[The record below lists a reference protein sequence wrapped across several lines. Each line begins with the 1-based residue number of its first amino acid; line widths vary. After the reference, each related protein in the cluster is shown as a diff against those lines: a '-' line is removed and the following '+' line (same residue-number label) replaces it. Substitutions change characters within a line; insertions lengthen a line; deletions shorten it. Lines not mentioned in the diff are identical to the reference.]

1 MTYPKATSS
10 SPAHLPLLFIKMRF
24 VPFVALAAP
33 VFAQYD
39 AKPKPSAK
47 PEKPQKPQ
55 LPGKP
60 HPHGPPKKLV
70 SRKDLIK
77 DIKLED
83 LLAGSQQLQTFAD
96 EAGGNRA
103 FGSTGHNATTEWLY
117 QTLKATGYYD
127 VYKQPFVELFTAA
140 TTKLTVAGEEIEAAY
155 MTFGPSGDVT
165 ANVVKV
171 NNLGCAVDDF
181 PAGVSGQIAL
191 ISRGTCPFADKA
203 ANAQTAGAVGAII
216 YNTEPNTPLS
226 GTLGGDGD
234 YAPVVGITKEA
245 GEGIVAKLGNGT
257 VEGTLFID
265 AIRENRTNYNVI
277 AETKQGDHDNV
288 LMLGGHTDS
297 VFAGPGIND
306 DGSGTIGTLM
316 TGLALTKYKI
326 KNAVRLG
333 FWGAEEFGKLGSFY
347 YMKTINGTFG
357 GNATEA
363 NKIRAYLN
371 FDMIASPN
379 YVLGIYD
386 GDGSA
391 FNFSGAAGSDT
402 IEKDFEEF
410 YEERGLAHV
419 PSLFTLRSDY
429 AAFLENGI
437 PSGGLFTGAEVL
449 KTEEEAQ
456 LFGGEAGAPLDA
468 CYHQA
473 CDDIDNLALD
483 AYLLN
488 TQSIANSVAKYALSF
503 EGIPR
508 ANMTLRKRGAE
519 RSRLMSRFDDGGHAH
534 HGQTCGAGKHTI

>member
-1 MTYPKATSS
+1 
-10 SPAHLPLLFIKMRF
+10 MRF
-24 VPFVALAAP
+24 VPFIALVTP
-33 VFAQYD
+33 VLAQYD
-39 AKPKPSAK
+39 AQPYKPKPALK
-47 PEKPQKPQ
+47 R
-55 LPGKP
+55 
-60 HPHGPPKKLV
+60 HPHGGSKKLV
-70 SRKDLIK
+70 TPKELIK
-77 DIKLED
+77 LIKLED
-83 LLAGSQQLQTFAD
+83 LLEGSQQLQTFAD

-117 QTLKATGYYD
+117 QTLKKTGYYD

-140 TTKLTVAGEEIEAAY
+140 TTRLTAAGEEIPAAY

-165 ANVVKV
+165 ANLVKA
-171 NNLGCAVDDF
+171 NNLGCVVSDF
-181 PAGVSGQIAL
+181 PSQVSGNIAL

-203 ANAQTAGAVGAII
+203 TNAKLAGAVGAVI
-216 YNTEPNTPLS
+216 YNNEPLQALS
-226 GTLGGDGD
+226 GTLGGEGD

-245 GEGIVAKLGNGT
+245 GDSLSAKLGNGT
-257 VEGTLFID
+257 VSTTLFID

-277 AETKQGDHDNV
+277 AETKGGDHNNV

-316 TGLALTKYKI
+316 TGLALTKFKL

-347 YMKTINGTFG
+347 YMKSINGTFS
-357 GNATEA
+357 GNSSEVG
-363 NKIRAYLN
+363 KLRAYLN

-391 FNFSGAAGSDT
+391 FNFSGAPGSDT
-402 IEKDFEEF
+402 IERDFEAF
-410 YEERGLAHV
+410 YESRGLPHV
-419 PSLFTLRSDY
+419 PALFSLRSDY

-456 LFGGEAGAPLDA
+456 LFGGEAGRPLDA

-473 CDDIDNLALD
+473 CDTIDNLAQD
-483 AYLLN
+483 AFLLN
-488 TQSIANSVAKYALSF
+488 TQSIANSVAKYAVSF

-508 ANMTLRKRGAE
+508 ANSTLRKRGAE
-519 RSRLMSRFDDGGHAH
+519 RSRLMSRLDDGGHAH
-534 HGQTCGAGKHTI
+534 HGQTCGAGKFAI